1 MKKWFFLSPSY
12 CIVFLLS
19 WFGLGATPF
28 PIAPFFNLPLILVLV
43 RTKPLGVNL
52 LPLFFTIAIGSGLAY
67 HEPTSPF
74 GNYFDDL
81 KVLIMVGCVIS
92 TFTLSPMIMYRAILN
107 YTNIKEP
114 IRNVWYH
121 SWLLFP
127 LLWTATSSLIRRYSP
142 LGSWG
147 DWAYSIYNW
156 GYTGDPLMQMAS
168 IGGLSLINLFLALF
182 AQLIS
187 DYMIYSYKIK
197 RMNNESLLDS
207 ETTSLLNNPN
217 NRIKKLLEYNW
228 YLMFAFGILFM
239 AWIVG
244 GSYRL
249 QQIENNNEPLKTM
262 SIGCIL
268 PAPDTSI
275 EDLLKSS
282 DTLATNHNSKIVLWS
297 ESAIIIRNQ
306 KEFNDMMDKAKL
318 KTKEKKFFLGL
329 TYKIMKKNMLTLI
342 GPNGDII
349 FDYQK
354 VHPVPLV
361 ESYYIEGGQNDPPV
375 KNITTPKTKR
385 DHDTVS
391 INVSGAICLDMDF
404 PELLGK
410 AAKAYLVLSPA
421 QTWSNH
427 IGLHHL
433 RMASVRAIENGY
445 WILRCDGGGAS
456 GLIDPLG
463 RIRHLEIS
471 PNTKNS
477 QLFSWDIPIKEQK
490 VKTIYA
496 EWGEWSVWGTLI
508 ILSMLRLVWIAAWEQ
523 SPHQMKDMWDGGVK
537 KIQNGQRWAE
547 QKYNEIFE
555 YQRINELL

>member
-1 MKKWFFLSPSY
+1 
-12 CIVFLLS
+12 
-19 WFGLGATPF
+19 
-28 PIAPFFNLPLILVLV
+28 
-43 RTKPLGVNL
+43 
-52 LPLFFTIAIGSGLAY
+52 LAY
-67 HEPTSPF
+67 HEPNSPF

-81 KVLIMVGCVIS
+81 KVLTLVGCVIS
-92 TFTLSPMIMYRAILN
+92 AFTLFPMIMYKVILN
-107 YTNIKEP
+107 YKNIKEP
-114 IRNVWYH
+114 IGENSWYH
-121 SWLLFP
+121 GWLLFP

-168 IGGLSLINLFLALF
+168 IGGLSIINLFLALF
-182 AQLIS
+182 AQFIS
-187 DYMIYSYKIK
+187 DYMIYNYRIK
-197 RMNNESLLDS
+197 RMNS
-207 ETTSLLNNPN
+207 ENSEETPLINNRT

-239 AWIVG
+239 AWIVY

-249 QQIENNNEPLKTM
+249 QQIEDNHESLKTM
-262 SIGCIL
+262 AIGCIL

-282 DTLATNHNSKIVLWS
+282 DTLANNHNSKIVLWS
-297 ESAIIIRNQ
+297 ESAITIRNP

-318 KTKEKKFFLGL
+318 ITQKKNFFLGL
-329 TYKIMKKNMLTLI
+329 TYKITDDVNIHKKKNMLTLI
-342 GPNGDII
+342 GPDGNIV
-349 FDYQK
+349 FNYQK
-354 VHPVPLV
+354 VNPVPLV

-421 QTWSNH
+421 QTWSTH

-463 RIRHLEIS
+463 RIRHIEVS
-471 PNTKNS
+471 PNNKNS

-490 VKTIYA
+490 VETIYA
-496 EWGEWSVWGTLI
+496 EWGEWSVWGTLVLLL
-508 ILSMLRLVWIAAWEQ
+508 ILRFGWIGAWEL
-523 SPHQMKDMWDGGVK
+523 SPHQMRNIWDGGV
-537 KIQNGQRWAE
+537 R
-547 QKYNEIFE
+547 
-555 YQRINELL
+555 RINDGQQWSYNIKILSLVIRAIVDSHYFTNIG